1 MDDFFAAV
9 LYCTNMTYKN
19 IITLSPL
26 VHFTWTLQLTV
37 IRLQITIIRSRKMC
51 ITIPKKYFTISSI
64 DFAAGIVLTLL
75 YLCLGRQK

>member
-37 IRLQITIIRSRKMC
+37 IRLQITIIRSRKC
-51 ITIPKKYFTISSI
+51 ASLF
-64 DFAAGIVLTLL
+64 
-75 YLCLGRQK
+75 QKNILPFLR